1 MTAARS
7 GGSIICPF
15 LSYKLAKISLGKAF
29 PQAGWFSLN
38 KVKGGT
44 VMRSSHLWF
53 ATLAL
58 AFLSAAGAAQQT
70 TTMSA
75 GSSAGITTVS
85 VRVTYQQNHRPA
97 AGLRVDLMSPLGGM
111 ASIRTTDGNGR
122 ATFDGV
128 GSGRYQVQ
136 VSGPDIE
143 TTKGEIFDT
152 GGSQGGPYINQNIEV
167 RLKETAGGAALG
179 PAFAVPE
186 AAQKEFN
193 LGSKEMDKE
202 HWEEA
207 KDHFQ
212 KAIAAFPKYA
222 EAFNN
227 LGQVEIQLK
236 DGKAAVEAF
245 RKATQIDPTLQQAN
259 LYLGQFYYENHQYKD
274 AEPYLLRSAA
284 DQPKNAQIM
293 TVLANAQLQN
303 GENELALT
311 NARKVPSLPNARQF
325 AISHLIVAQAL
336 TGKGQDDEVVKEYE
350 AYLKEAPDSPLAPRV
365 KDALAK
371 LKSK

>member
-1 MTAARS
+1 M
-7 GGSIICPF
+7 
-15 LSYKLAKISLGKAF
+15 K
-29 PQAGWFSLN
+29 
-38 KVKGGT
+38 
-44 VMRSSHLWF
+44 SSHLWLL
-53 ATLAL
+53 TLAVV
-58 AFLSAAGAAQQT
+58 FLSAASAAQQS

-75 GSSAGITTVS
+75 GSSAGISTVS

-97 AGLRVDLMSPLGGM
+97 SGLRVELISPMGGV
-111 ASIRTTDGNGR
+111 ASIRTTDGNGG

-136 VSGPDIE
+136 VDGPGVE
-143 TTKGEIFDT
+143 TTKSDIFET
-152 GGSQGGPYINQNIEV
+152 GGTNGGPYITEHIEV
-167 RLKETAGGAALG
+167 RSTQTAGAEAARLALG
-179 PAFAVPE
+179 PIVPE
-186 AAQKEFN
+186 AAQQEFK
-193 LGSKEMDKE
+193 LGSKEMDKK

-236 DGKAAVEAF
+236 DGKNAVEAF
-245 RKATQIDPTLQQAN
+245 RSATQIDPTLQQAN
-259 LYLGQFYYENHQYKD
+259 LYLGQFYYENIQYKE
-274 AEPYLLRSAA
+274 AEPYLLHAA
-284 DQPKNAQIM
+284 SDQPKSAKLL
-293 TVLANAQLQN
+293 TALANTEIQN
-303 GENELALT
+303 GESDLALA
-311 NARKVPSLPNARQF
+311 NARKVPSLPDHKQF

-336 TGKGQDDEVVKEYE
+336 TGKGKDEEIAKEYE
-350 AYLKEAPDSPLAPRV
+350 EYLKEAPDSPLAPRV